1 MRIILV
7 LIFCLMTSLAYA
19 EVTGEIIA
27 KDIDEKGN
35 IRIWTQYKIDGVE
48 VESRYPKIDGKY
60 VYATRFAAH
69 NFAGLSDAQI
79 ELRILRE
86 TKAQSKNLFKQEFIR
101 KTIST
106 NNEIFDKHLKTIVG
120 KSISVETAEIKVGDD
135 ITLEIKTDG
144 TSSIKSILIP

>member
-86 TKAQSKNLFKQEFIR
+86 TKAQSKNLFKQVFIR